1 MGSNIFTIA
10 LSPVLYL
17 VFSLFWGIF
26 ISFPFLILQGLFK
39 AARFFGFELL
49 NLIIFQVEPS
59 DYTFSFSK
67 LPIAFLAFL
76 IYGLLFTIIFI
87 IFSFIK
93 YQLAKRNKNSNMEH
107 LRFKNVLRAS
117 LSAFLWALLLP
128 FMIFIL
134 NLVSAIVFK
143 YFTNIL
149 QLQSGTKADV
159 ISQLYASLNSTKGI
173 PDDWVK
179 DSVEKGQF
187 APLGFDIFLAKSI
200 PSSLPV
206 ALIFIKNMVVA
217 WMCLII
223 LGAILVD
230 ILRNSLMQFTL
241 FLISP
246 LVAAKS
252 IDDNGKSLMNWKNA
266 FIQSAISIF
275 LSLLSLNFFIIFILV
290 LDPIKTKLS
299 YLQIIGDLVIYIGAA
314 YATKS
319 INKLIGDILDIQ
331 VSNFGFKKA
340 AQFIRGGVKL
350 GTATAAA
357 GAAVASGG
365 ATLGATLAK
374 GGFANTVGGLLG
386 KATNLSKVANNKG
399 IAKSMGMSKD
409 FIKSTLA
416 SVGKNKPLEQ
426 KKILDSYKTFATDKS
441 GILNKNAL
449 KDLDSLKSFKL
460 SQIEKEK
467 EILKRNAEA
476 YKVYTNSNADSYL
489 EQKRARLRNIK
500 QEQEHKLA
508 IAKYQRELE
517 ELNNPNNETNTDKEQ
532 NTNESEK

>member
-1 MGSNIFTIA
+1 MITNIFSLA

-39 AARFFGFELL
+39 AARFFGFEFI
-49 NLIIFQVEPS
+49 NYIIFKVEPG
-59 DYTFSFSK
+59 DYNFSFSN
-67 LPIAFLAFL
+67 LPVAFLAFL

-93 YQLAKRNKNSNMEH
+93 YQWAKRNKNNNMEH
-107 LRFKNVLRAS
+107 LKFKNVLKAS
-117 LSAFLWALLLP
+117 LSAFLWSLLLP

-134 NLVSAIVFK
+134 NIVSAIIFK
-143 YFTNIL
+143 YFAQIL
-149 QLQSGTKADV
+149 ELQTGAKGDV
-159 ISQLYASLNSTKGI
+159 IGQLYAALNDGQEWALESIK
-173 PDDWVK
+173 K
-179 DSVEKGQF
+179 NQF

-200 PSSLPV
+200 PSSWPLG
-206 ALIFIKNMVVA
+206 LIFIKNMIVA
-217 WMCLII
+217 WMCLIM

-230 ILRNSLMQFTL
+230 IIRNSLMQFAL

-266 FIQSAISIF
+266 FVQSGVSIF
-275 LSLLSLNFFIIFILV
+275 MSLLSLNFFSIFIFALI
-290 LDPIKTKLS
+290 PIKNKLS
-299 YLQIIGDLVIYIGAA
+299 LFQITIIADLIIYIGAA

-386 KATNLSKVANNKG
+386 KATNLAKVSGNKS
-399 IAKSMGMSKD
+399 IAKSIGMSKG
-409 FIKSTLA
+409 FIKSTFA

-426 KKILDSYKTFATDKS
+426 KKILDSYKTLATDKT
-441 GILNKNAL
+441 GNLNKNAL
-449 KDLDSLKSFKL
+449 KDLDSLKKFKF
-460 SQIEKEK
+460 SQLEKEK
-467 EILKRNAEA
+467 QLLQQNANA

-489 EQKRARLRNIK
+489 EQKRAQLRNIK

-508 IAKYQRELE
+508 IAKYQKELD
-517 ELNNPNNETNTDKEQ
+517 ELNKSDDENDVEKEQ

>member
-17 VFSLFWGIF
+17 VYSLFWGIF

-39 AARFFGFELL
+39 AARFFGFEFI
-49 NLIIFQVEPS
+49 NYIIFKVEPG
-59 DYTFSFSK
+59 DYNFSFSN
-67 LPIAFLAFL
+67 LPVAFLAFL

-93 YQLAKRNKNSNMEH
+93 YQLAKRKQNSNMEH
-107 LRFKNVLRAS
+107 LKFKNVLRAS
-117 LSAFLWALLLP
+117 LSAFLWTLLLP

-159 ISQLYASLNSTKGI
+159 ISQLYAALNNNE
-173 PDDWVK
+173 DWVK
-179 DSVEKGQF
+179 YSVEQGQF
-187 APLGFDIFLAKSI
+187 APLEFKQFFAKSI

-206 ALIFIKNMVVA
+206 GLIFIKNMVVA
-217 WMCLII
+217 WMCLIM

-230 ILRNSLMQFTL
+230 VIRNSLMQFTL

-252 IDDNGKSLMNWKNA
+252 VDDNGKSLMNWKNA

-275 LSLLSLNFFIIFILV
+275 MSLLSLNFFIIFILV
-290 LDPIKTKLS
+290 LDPIKSKLS
-299 YLQIIGDLVIYIGAA
+299 YLKIIGDLVIYIGAA

-319 INKLIGDILDIQ
+319 INKLIGDVLDIK

-340 AQFIRGGVKL
+340 TQFIRGGVKL
-350 GTATAAA
+350 GAATAAA

-365 ATLGATLAK
+365 ATLGATLVK
-374 GGFANTVGGLLG
+374 GGFANTVGGFLG
-386 KATNLSKVANNKG
+386 KATNLSKVANNKS
-399 IAKSMGMSKD
+399 IAKDMGMSKD
-409 FIKSTLA
+409 FIKSTFA

-441 GILNKNAL
+441 GNLNKNAL
-449 KDLDSLKSFKL
+449 KDLDSLKQFKL
-460 SQIEKEK
+460 SQLVKEK
-467 EILKRNAEA
+467 EILKRNADA

-489 EQKRARLRNIK
+489 ERKRAELNNIK
-500 QEQEHKLA
+500 QEQEHKLV
-508 IAKYQRELE
+508 IAKYEKELK
-517 ELNNPNNETNTDKEQ
+517 ELNQDELDENNENSNIEKGEQ
-532 NTNESEK
+532 

>member
-1 MGSNIFTIA
+1 MGTHLFTIV

-17 VFSLFWGIF
+17 VFSFFWGIF

-39 AARFFGFELL
+39 AASFFGFEAL
-49 NLIIFQVEPS
+49 NYLIFKIEPGE
-59 DYTFSFSK
+59 YTFKFSN

-76 IYGLLFTIIFI
+76 IYGLIFTIIFI

-93 YQLAKRNKNSNMEH
+93 YQLAKRKQNSNMEH
-107 LRFKNVLRAS
+107 LKFKNVLKSS
-117 LSAFLWALLLP
+117 LSAFLWSLLLP
-128 FMIFIL
+128 FMIFVL
-134 NLVSAIVFK
+134 NLVSSIVFK

-159 ISQLYASLNSTKGI
+159 ISQLYAALNNNA
-173 PDDWVK
+173 DWVK
-179 DSVEKGQF
+179 DSVKNGQF
-187 APLGFDIFLAKSI
+187 APLAFDEFFKNSI
-200 PSSLPV
+200 LSSLPV

-217 WMCLII
+217 WMCLIM

-230 ILRNSLMQFTL
+230 VIRNSLMQFTL

-252 IDDNGKSLMNWKNA
+252 VDDNGKSLMNWKNA

-275 LSLLSLNFFIIFILV
+275 MSLLSLNFFIIFILV
-290 LDPIKTKLS
+290 LDPIKSKLS
-299 YLQIIGDLVIYIGAA
+299 YLKIIGDLVIYIGAA

-319 INKLIGDILDIQ
+319 INKLIGDVLDIK

-340 AQFIRGGVKL
+340 TQFIRGGVKL
-350 GTATAAA
+350 GAATAAA

-386 KATNLSKVANNKG
+386 KATNLSKVANNKS
-399 IAKSMGMSKD
+399 IAKGMGMSKD
-409 FIKSTLA
+409 FIKSTFA

-441 GILNKNAL
+441 GALNKNAL

-467 EILKRNAEA
+467 EILKRNADA

-489 EQKRARLRNIK
+489 EQKRAELKNIK

-508 IAKYQRELE
+508 IAKYEKELK
-517 ELNNPNNETNTDKEQ
+517 ELNQDESDENNENSNIEKGEQ
-532 NTNESEK
+532 

>member
-1 MGSNIFTIA
+1 MLTDVFTAA

-39 AARFFGFELL
+39 AASFFGFEAL
-49 NLIIFQVEPS
+49 NYLIFKIEPGE
-59 DYTFSFSK
+59 YTFRFSN

-76 IYGLLFTIIFI
+76 IYGLIFTIIFI

-93 YQLAKRNKNSNMEH
+93 YQLAKRKQNGNMEH
-107 LRFKNVLRAS
+107 LKFKNVLKAS
-117 LSAFLWALLLP
+117 LSAFLWSLLLP

-159 ISQLYASLNSTKGI
+159 ISQLYAALNNNE
-173 PDDWVK
+173 DWVK
-179 DSVEKGQF
+179 YSVEQGQF
-187 APLGFDIFLAKSI
+187 APLEFKQFFAKSI

-206 ALIFIKNMVVA
+206 GLIFIKNMVVA
-217 WMCLII
+217 WMCLIM

-230 ILRNSLMQFTL
+230 VIRNSLMQFTL

-252 IDDNGKSLMNWKNA
+252 VDDNGKSLMNWKNA

-275 LSLLSLNFFIIFILV
+275 MSLLSLNFFIIFILV
-290 LDPIKTKLS
+290 LDPIKSKLS
-299 YLQIIGDLVIYIGAA
+299 HLKIIGDLVIYIGAA

-319 INKLIGDILDIQ
+319 INKLIGDVLDIK

-340 AQFIRGGVKL
+340 TQFIRGGVKL
-350 GTATAAA
+350 GAATVAA

-399 IAKSMGMSKD
+399 IAKGMGMSKD
-409 FIKSTLA
+409 FIKSTFA

-489 EQKRARLRNIK
+489 EQKRAELKNIK

-508 IAKYQRELE
+508 IAKYEKELK
-517 ELNNPNNETNTDKEQ
+517 ELNQDELDENNKNSNIEKGEQ
-532 NTNESEK
+532 

>member
-1 MGSNIFTIA
+1 MLTDVFTAA

-39 AARFFGFELL
+39 AASFFGFEAL
-49 NLIIFQVEPS
+49 NYLIFKIEPGE
-59 DYTFSFSK
+59 YTFRFSN

-76 IYGLLFTIIFI
+76 IYGLIFTIIFI

-93 YQLAKRNKNSNMEH
+93 YQLAKRKQNGNMEH
-107 LRFKNVLRAS
+107 LKFKNVLKAS
-117 LSAFLWALLLP
+117 LSAFLWSLLLP

-159 ISQLYASLNSTKGI
+159 ISQLYAALNNNE
-173 PDDWVK
+173 DWVK
-179 DSVEKGQF
+179 YSVEQGQF
-187 APLGFDIFLAKSI
+187 APLEFKQFFAKSI

-206 ALIFIKNMVVA
+206 GLIFIKNMVVA
-217 WMCLII
+217 WMCLIM

-230 ILRNSLMQFTL
+230 VIRNSLMQFTL

-252 IDDNGKSLMNWKNA
+252 VDDNGKSLMNWKNA

-275 LSLLSLNFFIIFILV
+275 MSLLSLNFFIIFILV
-290 LDPIKTKLS
+290 LDPIKSKLS
-299 YLQIIGDLVIYIGAA
+299 YLKIIGDLVIYIGAA

-319 INKLIGDILDIQ
+319 INKLIGDVLDIQ

-350 GTATAAA
+350 GAATAAA

-386 KATNLSKVANNKG
+386 KATNLAKVGNNKS

-409 FIKSTLA
+409 FIKSTFA

-441 GILNKNAL
+441 GVLNKNAL
-449 KDLDSLKSFKL
+449 KDLDSLKSFKV
-460 SQIEKEK
+460 SQLEKEK
-467 EILKRNAEA
+467 EILKRNAEV

-489 EQKRARLRNIK
+489 ERKRAELNNIK

-508 IAKYQRELE
+508 IAKYEKELK
-517 ELNNPNNETNTDKEQ
+517 ELNQDEVAENNQNSNIEKGEQ
-532 NTNESEK
+532 

>member
-1 MGSNIFTIA
+1 MLTDVFTAA

-39 AARFFGFELL
+39 AASFFGFEAL
-49 NLIIFQVEPS
+49 NYLIFKIEPGE
-59 DYTFSFSK
+59 YTFRFSN

-76 IYGLLFTIIFI
+76 IYGLIFTIIFI

-93 YQLAKRNKNSNMEH
+93 YQLAKRKQNGNMEH
-107 LRFKNVLRAS
+107 LKFKNVLKAS
-117 LSAFLWALLLP
+117 LSAFLWSLLLP

-159 ISQLYASLNSTKGI
+159 ISQLYAALNNNE
-173 PDDWVK
+173 DWVK
-179 DSVEKGQF
+179 YSVEQGQF
-187 APLGFDIFLAKSI
+187 APLEFKQFFAKSI

-206 ALIFIKNMVVA
+206 GLIFIKNMVVA
-217 WMCLII
+217 WMCLIM

-230 ILRNSLMQFTL
+230 VIRNSLMQFTL

-252 IDDNGKSLMNWKNA
+252 VDDNGKSLMNWKNA

-275 LSLLSLNFFIIFILV
+275 MSLLSLNFFIIFILV
-290 LDPIKTKLS
+290 LDPIKSKLS
-299 YLQIIGDLVIYIGAA
+299 YLKIIGDLVIYIGAA

-319 INKLIGDILDIQ
+319 INKLIGDVLDIK

-340 AQFIRGGVKL
+340 TQFIRGGVKL
-350 GTATAAA
+350 GAATAAA

-399 IAKSMGMSKD
+399 IAKGMGMSKD
-409 FIKSTLA
+409 FIKSTFA

-441 GILNKNAL
+441 GVLNKNAL

-489 EQKRARLRNIK
+489 ERKRAELNNIK

-508 IAKYQRELE
+508 IAKYEKELK
-517 ELNNPNNETNTDKEQ
+517 ELKQDELDENNENSNIEKGEQ
-532 NTNESEK
+532 

>member
-1 MGSNIFTIA
+1 MLTDVFTAA

-39 AARFFGFELL
+39 AASFFGFEAL
-49 NLIIFQVEPS
+49 NYLIFKIEPGE
-59 DYTFSFSK
+59 YTFRFSN

-76 IYGLLFTIIFI
+76 IYGLIFTIIFI

-93 YQLAKRNKNSNMEH
+93 YQLAERKQNGNMEH
-107 LRFKNVLRAS
+107 LKFKNVLKAS
-117 LSAFLWALLLP
+117 LSAFLWSLLLP

-159 ISQLYASLNSTKGI
+159 ISQLYAALNNNE
-173 PDDWVK
+173 DWVK
-179 DSVEKGQF
+179 YSVEQGQF
-187 APLGFDIFLAKSI
+187 APLEFKQFFAKSI

-206 ALIFIKNMVVA
+206 GLIFIKNMVVA
-217 WMCLII
+217 WMCLIM

-230 ILRNSLMQFTL
+230 VIRNSLMQFTL

-252 IDDNGKSLMNWKNA
+252 VDDNGKSLMNWKNA

-275 LSLLSLNFFIIFILV
+275 MSLLSLNFFIIFILV
-290 LDPIKTKLS
+290 LDPIKSKLS
-299 YLQIIGDLVIYIGAA
+299 YLKIIGDLVIYIGAA

-319 INKLIGDILDIQ
+319 INKLIGDVLDIK

-340 AQFIRGGVKL
+340 TQFIRGGVKL
-350 GTATAAA
+350 GAATAAA
-357 GAAVASGG
+357 GATVASGG

-399 IAKSMGMSKD
+399 IAKGMGMSKD
-409 FIKSTLA
+409 FIKSTFA

-441 GILNKNAL
+441 GALNKNAL

-489 EQKRARLRNIK
+489 EQKRAELKNIK

-508 IAKYQRELE
+508 IAKYEKELK
-517 ELNNPNNETNTDKEQ
+517 ELNQDESDENNQNSNIEKGEQ
-532 NTNESEK
+532 

>member
-17 VFSLFWGIF
+17 VYSLFWGIF

-39 AARFFGFELL
+39 AASFFGFEAL
-49 NLIIFQVEPS
+49 NYLIFKIEPGE
-59 DYTFSFSK
+59 YTFRFSN

-76 IYGLLFTIIFI
+76 IYGLIFTIIFI

-93 YQLAKRNKNSNMEH
+93 YQLATRKQNGNMEH
-107 LRFKNVLRAS
+107 LKFKNVLKAS
-117 LSAFLWALLLP
+117 LSAFLWSLLLP

-159 ISQLYASLNSTKGI
+159 ISQLYAALNNNE
-173 PDDWVK
+173 DWVK
-179 DSVEKGQF
+179 YSVEQGEF
-187 APLGFDIFLAKSI
+187 APLEFKQFFAKSI

-206 ALIFIKNMVVA
+206 GLIFIKNMVVA
-217 WMCLII
+217 WMCLIM

-230 ILRNSLMQFTL
+230 VIRNSLMQFTL

-252 IDDNGKSLMNWKNA
+252 VDDNGKSLMNWKNA

-275 LSLLSLNFFIIFILV
+275 MSLLSLNFFIIFILV
-290 LDPIKTKLS
+290 LDPIKSKLS
-299 YLQIIGDLVIYIGAA
+299 YLKIIGDLVIYIGAA

-319 INKLIGDILDIQ
+319 INKLIGDVLDIK

-340 AQFIRGGVKL
+340 TQFIRGGVKL
-350 GTATAAA
+350 GAATAAA

-399 IAKSMGMSKD
+399 IAKGMGMSKD
-409 FIKSTLA
+409 FIKSTFA
-416 SVGKNKPLEQ
+416 FVGKNKPLEQ

-489 EQKRARLRNIK
+489 EQKRAELKNIK

-508 IAKYQRELE
+508 IAKYEKELK
-517 ELNNPNNETNTDKEQ
+517 ELNQDELDENNENSNIEKGEQ
-532 NTNESEK
+532 

>member
-49 NLIIFQVEPS
+49 NLIIFQVEPGE
-59 DYTFSFSK
+59 YTFRFSN

-76 IYGLLFTIIFI
+76 IYGLIFTIIFI

-93 YQLAKRNKNSNMEH
+93 YQLAKRKQNGNMEH
-107 LRFKNVLRAS
+107 LKFKNVLKAS
-117 LSAFLWALLLP
+117 LSAFLWSLLLP

-149 QLQSGTKADV
+149 QLQSGTKSDV
-159 ISQLYASLNSTKGI
+159 ISQLYAALNNNE
-173 PDDWVK
+173 DWVK
-179 DSVEKGQF
+179 YSIEQGQF
-187 APLGFDIFLAKSI
+187 APLEFKQFFAKSI

-206 ALIFIKNMVVA
+206 GLIFIKNMVVA
-217 WMCLII
+217 WMCLIM

-230 ILRNSLMQFTL
+230 VIRNSLMQFTL

-252 IDDNGKSLMNWKNA
+252 VDDNGKSLMNWKNA

-275 LSLLSLNFFIIFILV
+275 MSLLSLNFFIIFILV
-290 LDPIKTKLS
+290 LDPIKSKLS
-299 YLQIIGDLVIYIGAA
+299 YLKIIGDLVIYIGAA

-319 INKLIGDILDIQ
+319 INKLIGDVLDIQ

-340 AQFIRGGVKL
+340 TQFIRGGVKL

-357 GAAVASGG
+357 GATVASGG

-386 KATNLSKVANNKG
+386 KATNLSKVANNKS
-399 IAKSMGMSKD
+399 IAKGMGMSKD
-409 FIKSTLA
+409 FIKSTFA

-441 GILNKNAL
+441 GNLNKNAL

-460 SQIEKEK
+460 SQLEKEK
-467 EILKRNAEA
+467 EILKRNTEA

-489 EQKRARLRNIK
+489 ERKRAELNNIK

-508 IAKYQRELE
+508 IAKYEKELK
-517 ELNNPNNETNTDKEQ
+517 ELNQD
-532 NTNESEK
+532 

>member
-1 MGSNIFTIA
+1 MLTNVFTAA

-39 AARFFGFELL
+39 AASFFGFEAL
-49 NLIIFQVEPS
+49 NYLIFKIEPGE
-59 DYTFSFSK
+59 YTFRFSN

-76 IYGLLFTIIFI
+76 IYGLIFTIIFI

-93 YQLAKRNKNSNMEH
+93 YQLAKRKQNGNMEH
-107 LRFKNVLRAS
+107 LKFKNVLKAS
-117 LSAFLWALLLP
+117 LSAFLWSLLLP

-149 QLQSGTKADV
+149 QLQSSTKADV
-159 ISQLYASLNSTKGI
+159 ISQLYAALNNNE
-173 PDDWVK
+173 DWVK
-179 DSVEKGQF
+179 YSIEQGQF
-187 APLGFDIFLAKSI
+187 APLEFKQFFAKSI

-206 ALIFIKNMVVA
+206 GLIFIKNMVVA
-217 WMCLII
+217 WMCLIM

-230 ILRNSLMQFTL
+230 VIRNSLMQFTL

-252 IDDNGKSLMNWKNA
+252 VDDNGKSLMNWKNA

-275 LSLLSLNFFIIFILV
+275 MSLLSLNFFIIFILV
-290 LDPIKTKLS
+290 LDPIKSKLS
-299 YLQIIGDLVIYIGAA
+299 YLKIIGDLVIYIGAA

-319 INKLIGDILDIQ
+319 INKLIGDVLDIK

-340 AQFIRGGVKL
+340 TQFIRGGVKL
-350 GTATAAA
+350 GAATSAA

-399 IAKSMGMSKD
+399 IAKGMGMSKD
-409 FIKSTLA
+409 FIKSTFA

-489 EQKRARLRNIK
+489 EQKRAELKNIK

-508 IAKYQRELE
+508 IAKYKKELK
-517 ELNNPNNETNTDKEQ
+517 ELNQDELDENNENSNIEKGEQ
-532 NTNESEK
+532 

>member
-1 MGSNIFTIA
+1 MGTHLFTIV

-17 VFSLFWGIF
+17 VFSFFWGIF

-39 AARFFGFELL
+39 AASFFGFEAL
-49 NLIIFQVEPS
+49 NYLIFQIQPGE
-59 DYTFSFSK
+59 YTFRFSN
-67 LPIAFLAFL
+67 LPISFLAFL
-76 IYGLLFTIIFI
+76 IYGLIFTIIFI

-93 YQLAKRNKNSNMEH
+93 YQLAKRKQNSNMEH
-107 LRFKNVLRAS
+107 LKFKNVLKSS
-117 LSAFLWALLLP
+117 LSAFLWSLLLP

-149 QLQSGTKADV
+149 QLESGTKADV
-159 ISQLYASLNSTKGI
+159 ISQLYAALNSIDGN

-179 DSVEKGQF
+179 DSVKNGQF
-187 APLGFDIFLAKSI
+187 APLSFDQFFANSI
-200 PSSLPV
+200 LSSLPV

-217 WMCLII
+217 WMCLIM

-230 ILRNSLMQFTL
+230 VIRNSLMQFTL

-252 IDDNGKSLMNWKNA
+252 VDDNGKSLMNWKNA

-275 LSLLSLNFFIIFILV
+275 MSLLSLNFFIIFILV
-290 LDPIKTKLS
+290 LNRIKPKFSHLK
-299 YLQIIGDLVIYIGAA
+299 IIVDLVIYIGAA

-319 INKLIGDILDIQ
+319 LNKLIGDVLDIK

-340 AQFIRGGVKL
+340 TQFIHGGVKL
-350 GTATAAA
+350 GAATAAA

-386 KATNLSKVANNKG
+386 KATNLSKVANNKN
-399 IAKSMGMSKD
+399 IAKGMGMSKD
-409 FIKSTLA
+409 FIKSTFA

-441 GILNKNAL
+441 GALNKNAL

-489 EQKRARLRNIK
+489 EQKRAELKNIK

-508 IAKYQRELE
+508 IAKYEKELK
-517 ELNNPNNETNTDKEQ
+517 ELNQDELDENNENS
-532 NTNESEK
+532 NIEKGEK

>member
-17 VFSLFWGIF
+17 VYSLFWGIF

-39 AARFFGFELL
+39 AARFFGFEFI
-49 NLIIFQVEPS
+49 NYIIFKVEPG
-59 DYTFSFSK
+59 DYNFSFSN
-67 LPIAFLAFL
+67 LPVAFLAFL
-76 IYGLLFTIIFI
+76 LYGLLFTVIFI

-93 YQLAKRNKNSNMEH
+93 YQLAKRNKNNNMEH
-107 LRFKNVLRAS
+107 LKFKNVLRAS

-134 NLVSAIVFK
+134 NLVSAIIFK
-143 YFTNIL
+143 YFAQIL
-149 QLQSGTKADV
+149 ELQTRVKGDV
-159 ISQLYASLNSTKGI
+159 IGQLYAALNDGEK
-173 PDDWVK
+173 WVLESIK
-179 DSVEKGQF
+179 QNQF
-187 APLGFDIFLAKSI
+187 ASLGFDIFLAKSI
-200 PSSLPV
+200 LSSWPV
-206 ALIFIKNMVVA
+206 GLIFIKNMIVA
-217 WMCLII
+217 WMCLIM

-230 ILRNSLMQFTL
+230 IIRNSLIQFTL

-252 IDDNGKSLMNWKNA
+252 IDDNGKSMMNWKNL
-266 FIQSAISIF
+266 FIQSGVSIF
-275 LSLLSLNFFIIFILV
+275 ISLLSLNFFSIFIFTLI
-290 LDPIKTKLS
+290 PIKEKLS
-299 YLQIIGDLVIYIGAA
+299 LFKITIIADLIIYIGAA

-386 KATNLSKVANNKG
+386 KATNLAKVGNNKS
-399 IAKSMGMSKD
+399 IAKGMGMSKD
-409 FIKSTLA
+409 FIKSTFA

-426 KKILDSYKTFATDKS
+426 KKALETYKTLATDKS
-441 GILNKNAL
+441 GNLNKNAL
-449 KDLDSLKSFKL
+449 KDLDSLKEFKL
-460 SQIEKEK
+460 SQLEKEK
-467 EILKRNAEA
+467 QLLQQNANA

-489 EQKRARLRNIK
+489 EQKRAQLRNIK

>member
-1 MGSNIFTIA
+1 MLTDVFTAA

-39 AARFFGFELL
+39 AASFFGFEAL
-49 NLIIFQVEPS
+49 NYLIFKIEPGE
-59 DYTFSFSK
+59 YTFRFSN

-76 IYGLLFTIIFI
+76 IYGLIFTIIFI

-93 YQLAKRNKNSNMEH
+93 YQLAKRKQNSNMEH
-107 LRFKNVLRAS
+107 LKFKNVLKAS
-117 LSAFLWALLLP
+117 LSAFLWSLLLP

-159 ISQLYASLNSTKGI
+159 ISQLYAALNNNE
-173 PDDWVK
+173 DWVK
-179 DSVEKGQF
+179 YSIEQGQF
-187 APLGFDIFLAKSI
+187 APLEFKQFFAKSI

-206 ALIFIKNMVVA
+206 GLIFIKNMVVA
-217 WMCLII
+217 WMCLIM

-230 ILRNSLMQFTL
+230 VIRNSLMQFSL

-252 IDDNGKSLMNWKNA
+252 VDDNGKSLMNWKNA

-275 LSLLSLNFFIIFILV
+275 MSLLSLNFFIIFILV
-290 LDPIKTKLS
+290 LDPIKSKLS
-299 YLQIIGDLVIYIGAA
+299 YLAIIGDLVIYIGAA

-319 INKLIGDILDIQ
+319 LNKLIGDVLDIK

-340 AQFIRGGVKL
+340 TQFIRGGVKL

-386 KATNLSKVANNKG
+386 KATNLSKVDNNKS
-399 IAKSMGMSKD
+399 IAKGMGMSKD
-409 FIKSTLA
+409 FIKSTFA

-441 GILNKNAL
+441 GALNKNAL
-449 KDLDSLKSFKL
+449 KDLDSLKSFKV
-460 SQIEKEK
+460 SQLEKEK
-467 EILKRNAEA
+467 ELLKRNSDA

-489 EQKRARLRNIK
+489 EQKRAELRNIK

-508 IAKYQRELE
+508 IAKYEKELK
-517 ELNNPNNETNTDKEQ
+517 ELNQDESDENNQNSNIEKGEQ
-532 NTNESEK
+532 

>member
-1 MGSNIFTIA
+1 MLTDVFTAA

-39 AARFFGFELL
+39 AASFFGFEAL
-49 NLIIFQVEPS
+49 NYLIFKIEPGE
-59 DYTFSFSK
+59 YTFRFSN

-76 IYGLLFTIIFI
+76 IYGLIFTIIFI

-93 YQLAKRNKNSNMEH
+93 YQLAKRKQNSNMEH
-107 LRFKNVLRAS
+107 LKFKNVLKAS
-117 LSAFLWALLLP
+117 LSAFLWSLLLP

-149 QLQSGTKADV
+149 QLQSNTKADV
-159 ISQLYASLNSTKGI
+159 ISQLYAALNNNE
-173 PDDWVK
+173 DWVK
-179 DSVEKGQF
+179 YSVEQGQF
-187 APLGFDIFLAKSI
+187 APLEFKQFFAKSI

-217 WMCLII
+217 WMCLIM

-230 ILRNSLMQFTL
+230 VIRNSLMQFTL

-252 IDDNGKSLMNWKNA
+252 VDDNGKSLMNWKNA

-275 LSLLSLNFFIIFILV
+275 MSLLSLNFFIIFILV
-290 LDPIKTKLS
+290 LDPIKSKLS
-299 YLQIIGDLVIYIGAA
+299 YLKIIGDLVIYIGAA

-319 INKLIGDILDIQ
+319 INKLIGDVLDIK

-340 AQFIRGGVKL
+340 TQFIRGGVKL
-350 GTATAAA
+350 GAATAAA
-357 GAAVASGG
+357 GATVASGG

-386 KATNLSKVANNKG
+386 KATNLSKVANNKN
-399 IAKSMGMSKD
+399 IAKGMGMSKD
-409 FIKSTLA
+409 FIKSTFA

-441 GILNKNAL
+441 GALNKNAL

-460 SQIEKEK
+460 SQLEKEK

-489 EQKRARLRNIK
+489 EQKRAELKNIK

-508 IAKYQRELE
+508 IAKYEKELK
-517 ELNNPNNETNTDKEQ
+517 ELNQDELDENNENSNIEKGEQ
-532 NTNESEK
+532 

>member
-1 MGSNIFTIA
+1 MITNVFTVA

-39 AARFFGFELL
+39 AASFFGFEAL
-49 NLIIFQVEPS
+49 NYLIFKIEPGK
-59 DYTFSFSK
+59 YTFRFSN

-76 IYGLLFTIIFI
+76 IYGLIFTIIFI

-93 YQLAKRNKNSNMEH
+93 YQLAKRKQNSNMEH
-107 LRFKNVLRAS
+107 LKFKNVLKAS
-117 LSAFLWALLLP
+117 LSAFLWSLLLP

-159 ISQLYASLNSTKGI
+159 ISQLYAALNNNE
-173 PDDWVK
+173 DWVK
-179 DSVEKGQF
+179 YSVEQGQF
-187 APLGFDIFLAKSI
+187 APLEFKQFFAKSI

-206 ALIFIKNMVVA
+206 GLIFIKNMVVA
-217 WMCLII
+217 WMCLIM

-230 ILRNSLMQFTL
+230 VIRNSLMQFTL

-252 IDDNGKSLMNWKNA
+252 VDDNGKSLMNWKNA

-275 LSLLSLNFFIIFILV
+275 MSLLSLNFFIIFILV
-290 LDPIKTKLS
+290 LDPIKSKLS
-299 YLQIIGDLVIYIGAA
+299 YLKTIGDLVIYIGAA

-319 INKLIGDILDIQ
+319 INKLIGDVLDIK

-340 AQFIRGGVKL
+340 TQFIRGGVKL

-399 IAKSMGMSKD
+399 IAKGMGMSKD
-409 FIKSTLA
+409 FIKSTFA

-441 GILNKNAL
+441 GALNKNAL

-489 EQKRARLRNIK
+489 EQKRAELKNIK
-500 QEQEHKLA
+500 QKQEHKLA
-508 IAKYQRELE
+508 IAKYEKELK
-517 ELNNPNNETNTDKEQ
+517 ELNQDELDENNENSNIEKGEQ
-532 NTNESEK
+532 

>member
-17 VFSLFWGIF
+17 VYSLLWGIF

-49 NLIIFQVEPS
+49 NLIIFKVEPG
-59 DYTFSFSK
+59 DYIFSFSN
-67 LPIAFLAFL
+67 LPVAFLAFL

-107 LRFKNVLRAS
+107 LKFKNVLRAS

-128 FMIFIL
+128 FVIFIL

-149 QLQSGTKADV
+149 QLQSGTKGDV
-159 ISQLYASLNSTKGI
+159 IEQLYATLNNNE
-173 PDDWVK
+173 DWVK
-179 DSVEKGQF
+179 DSVANKQF
-187 APLGFDIFLAKSI
+187 APLEFTKFLAKSI
-200 PSSLPV
+200 PSSFPLG
-206 ALIFIKNMVVA
+206 LIFIKNMVVA
-217 WMCLII
+217 WMCLIM

-290 LDPIKTKLS
+290 LDPIKAKLS

-350 GTATAAA
+350 GASTAAV
-357 GAAVASGG
+357 GASVASGG

-386 KATNLSKVANNKG
+386 KATNLAKVGNNKN
-399 IAKSMGMSKD
+399 IAKGMGMSKD
-409 FIKSTLA
+409 FIKSTFA

-426 KKILDSYKTFATDKS
+426 KKALETYKTLATDKS
-441 GILNKNAL
+441 GNLNKNAL
-449 KDLDSLKSFKL
+449 KDLDSLKQFKL
-460 SQIEKEK
+460 SQLEMEKQL
-467 EILKRNAEA
+467 LKQNANA
-476 YKVYTNSNADSYL
+476 YKVYTNSNVDSYL
-489 EQKRARLRNIK
+489 EQKRAQLRNIK

>member
-1 MGSNIFTIA
+1 MLTDVFTAA

-39 AARFFGFELL
+39 AASFFGFEAL
-49 NLIIFQVEPS
+49 NYLIFKIEPGE
-59 DYTFSFSK
+59 YTFRFSN

-76 IYGLLFTIIFI
+76 IYGLIFTIIFI

-93 YQLAKRNKNSNMEH
+93 YQLAKRKQNGNMEH
-107 LRFKNVLRAS
+107 LKFKNVLKAS
-117 LSAFLWALLLP
+117 LSAFLWSLLLP

-159 ISQLYASLNSTKGI
+159 ISQLYAALNNNE
-173 PDDWVK
+173 DWVK
-179 DSVEKGQF
+179 YSVEQGQF
-187 APLGFDIFLAKSI
+187 APLEFKQFFAKSI
-200 PSSLPV
+200 PSFLPV
-206 ALIFIKNMVVA
+206 GLIFIKNMVVA
-217 WMCLII
+217 WMCLIM

-230 ILRNSLMQFTL
+230 VIRNSLMQFTL

-252 IDDNGKSLMNWKNA
+252 VDDNGKSLMNWKNA

-275 LSLLSLNFFIIFILV
+275 MSLLSLNFFIIFILV
-290 LDPIKTKLS
+290 LDPIKSKLS
-299 YLQIIGDLVIYIGAA
+299 YLKIIGDLVIYIGAA

-319 INKLIGDILDIQ
+319 INKLIGDVLDIK

-340 AQFIRGGVKL
+340 TQFIRGGVKL

-386 KATNLSKVANNKG
+386 KATNLSKVANNKN
-399 IAKSMGMSKD
+399 IAKGMGMSKD
-409 FIKSTLA
+409 FIKSTFA

-441 GILNKNAL
+441 GNLNKNAL

-489 EQKRARLRNIK
+489 EQKRAELKNIK

-508 IAKYQRELE
+508 IAKYEKELK
-517 ELNNPNNETNTDKEQ
+517 ELNQDELDENNENSNIEKGEQ
-532 NTNESEK
+532 

>member
-1 MGSNIFTIA
+1 MGTNLFTIV

-39 AARFFGFELL
+39 AASFFGFEAL
-49 NLIIFQVEPS
+49 NYLIFKIEPGE
-59 DYTFSFSK
+59 YTFRFSN

-76 IYGLLFTIIFI
+76 IYGLIFTIIFI

-93 YQLAKRNKNSNMEH
+93 YQLAKRKQNSNMEH
-107 LRFKNVLRAS
+107 LKFKNVLKAS
-117 LSAFLWALLLP
+117 LSAFLWSLLLP

-149 QLQSGTKADV
+149 QLQSGTNADV
-159 ISQLYASLNSTKGI
+159 ISQLYAALNNNA
-173 PDDWVK
+173 DWVK
-179 DSVEKGQF
+179 ASVKDGQF
-187 APLGFDIFLAKSI
+187 APLAFDEFFKNSI

-206 ALIFIKNMVVA
+206 GLIFIKNMVVA
-217 WMCLII
+217 WMCLIM

-230 ILRNSLMQFTL
+230 VIRNSLMQFTL

-252 IDDNGKSLMNWKNA
+252 VDDNGKSLMNWKNA

-275 LSLLSLNFFIIFILV
+275 MSLLSLNFFIIFILV
-290 LDPIKTKLS
+290 LDPIKSKLS
-299 YLQIIGDLVIYIGAA
+299 YLKIIGDLVIYIGAA

-319 INKLIGDILDIQ
+319 INKLIGDVLDIK

-340 AQFIRGGVKL
+340 TQFIRGGVKL
-350 GTATAAA
+350 GAATAAA
-357 GAAVASGG
+357 GATVASGG

-386 KATNLSKVANNKG
+386 KATNLSKVANNKS
-399 IAKSMGMSKD
+399 IAKGMGMSKD
-409 FIKSTLA
+409 FIKSTFA

-441 GILNKNAL
+441 GVLNKNAL
-449 KDLDSLKSFKL
+449 KDLDSLKSFKV
-460 SQIEKEK
+460 SQLEKEK
-467 EILKRNAEA
+467 EILKRNADA

-489 EQKRARLRNIK
+489 ERKRAELNNIK

-508 IAKYQRELE
+508 IAKYEKELK
-517 ELNNPNNETNTDKEQ
+517 ELNQDELDENNENSNIEKGEQ
-532 NTNESEK
+532 

>member
-1 MGSNIFTIA
+1 MLTDVFTAA

-39 AARFFGFELL
+39 AASFFGFEAL
-49 NLIIFQVEPS
+49 NYLIFKIEPGE
-59 DYTFSFSK
+59 YTFKFSN

-76 IYGLLFTIIFI
+76 IYGLIFTIIFI

-93 YQLAKRNKNSNMEH
+93 YQLAKRKQNSNMEH
-107 LRFKNVLRAS
+107 LKFKNVLKAS
-117 LSAFLWALLLP
+117 LSAFLWSLLLP

-134 NLVSAIVFK
+134 NLASAIVFK

-149 QLQSGTKADV
+149 QLQSGTKVDV
-159 ISQLYASLNSTKGI
+159 ISQLYAALNNNE
-173 PDDWVK
+173 DWVK
-179 DSVEKGQF
+179 YSVEQGQF
-187 APLGFDIFLAKSI
+187 APLEFKQFFAKSI

-206 ALIFIKNMVVA
+206 GLIFIKNMVVA
-217 WMCLII
+217 WMCLIM

-230 ILRNSLMQFTL
+230 VIRNSLMQFTL

-252 IDDNGKSLMNWKNA
+252 VDDNGKSLMNWKNA

-275 LSLLSLNFFIIFILV
+275 ISLLSLNFFIIFILV
-290 LDPIKTKLS
+290 LDPIKSKLS
-299 YLQIIGDLVIYIGAA
+299 YLKIIGDLVIYIGAA

-319 INKLIGDILDIQ
+319 INKLIGDVLDIQ

-350 GTATAAA
+350 GTTTAAA

-386 KATNLSKVANNKG
+386 KATNLAKVGNNKS

-409 FIKSTLA
+409 FIKSTFA

-426 KKILDSYKTFATDKS
+426 KKALETYKTLATDKA
-441 GILNKNAL
+441 GNLNKNAL
-449 KDLDSLKSFKL
+449 KDLNSLKQFKL
-460 SQIEKEK
+460 SQLEKEK
-467 EILKRNAEA
+467 QLLQQNANA

-489 EQKRARLRNIK
+489 EQKRAQLRNIK

-517 ELNNPNNETNTDKEQ
+517 ELNNPNDETNTGKEQ

>member
-1 MGSNIFTIA
+1 MVSNIFTIA

-39 AARFFGFELL
+39 AASFFGFESL
-49 NLIIFQVEPS
+49 NYLIFKIKPGE
-59 DYTFSFSK
+59 YTFRFSN

-76 IYGLLFTIIFI
+76 IYGLIFTIIFI

-93 YQLAKRNKNSNMEH
+93 YQLAKRKQNSNMEH
-107 LRFKNVLRAS
+107 LKFKNVLRAS
-117 LSAFLWALLLP
+117 LSAFLWTLLLP

-149 QLQSGTKADV
+149 QLQSNTKADV
-159 ISQLYASLNSTKGI
+159 ISQLYAALNNNE
-173 PDDWVK
+173 DWVK
-179 DSVEKGQF
+179 YSVEQGQF
-187 APLGFDIFLAKSI
+187 APLEFKQFFAKSI

-206 ALIFIKNMVVA
+206 GLIFIKNMVVA
-217 WMCLII
+217 WMCLIM

-230 ILRNSLMQFTL
+230 VIRNSLMQFTL

-252 IDDNGKSLMNWKNA
+252 VDDNGKSLMNWKNA

-275 LSLLSLNFFIIFILV
+275 ISLLSLNFFIIFILF
-290 LDPIKTKLS
+290 LDPIKSKLS
-299 YLQIIGDLVIYIGAA
+299 YLKIIGDLVIYIAAA

-319 INKLIGDILDIQ
+319 INKLIGDVLDIK

-340 AQFIRGGVKL
+340 TQFIRGGVKL
-350 GTATAAA
+350 GAATAAA

-374 GGFANTVGGLLG
+374 GGFANTVGGFLG
-386 KATNLSKVANNKG
+386 KATNLSKVANNKS
-399 IAKSMGMSKD
+399 IAKDMGMSKD
-409 FIKSTLA
+409 FIKSTFA

-441 GILNKNAL
+441 GVLNKNVL

-460 SQIEKEK
+460 SQLVKEK
-467 EILKRNAEA
+467 EILKRNADA

-489 EQKRARLRNIK
+489 ERKRAELNNIK

-508 IAKYQRELE
+508 IAKYEKELK
-517 ELNNPNNETNTDKEQ
+517 ELSKDELDENNENSNIEKGEQ
-532 NTNESEK
+532 

>member
-1 MGSNIFTIA
+1 MLTNVFTVA

-39 AARFFGFELL
+39 AASFFGFEAL
-49 NLIIFQVEPS
+49 NYLIFKIKPGE
-59 DYTFSFSK
+59 YTFRFSN

-76 IYGLLFTIIFI
+76 IYGLIFTIIFI

-93 YQLAKRNKNSNMEH
+93 YQLAKRKQNGNMEH
-107 LRFKNVLRAS
+107 LKFKNVLKAS
-117 LSAFLWALLLP
+117 LSAFLWSLLLP

-159 ISQLYASLNSTKGI
+159 ISQLYAALNNNE
-173 PDDWVK
+173 DWVK
-179 DSVEKGQF
+179 YSVEQGQF
-187 APLGFDIFLAKSI
+187 APLEFKQFFAKSI

-206 ALIFIKNMVVA
+206 GLIFIKNMVVA
-217 WMCLII
+217 WMCLIM

-230 ILRNSLMQFTL
+230 VIRNSLMQFTL

-252 IDDNGKSLMNWKNA
+252 VDDNGKSLMNWKNA

-275 LSLLSLNFFIIFILV
+275 MSLLSLNFFIIFILV
-290 LDPIKTKLS
+290 LDPIKSKLS
-299 YLQIIGDLVIYIGAA
+299 YLKIIGDLVIYIGAA

-319 INKLIGDILDIQ
+319 INKLIGDVLDIK

-340 AQFIRGGVKL
+340 TQFIRGGVKL
-350 GTATAAA
+350 GAATAAA

-386 KATNLSKVANNKG
+386 KATNLAKVGNNKS

-409 FIKSTLA
+409 FIKSTFA

-441 GILNKNAL
+441 GALNKNAL

-467 EILKRNAEA
+467 EILKRNADA

-489 EQKRARLRNIK
+489 EQKRAQLKNIK

-508 IAKYQRELE
+508 IAKYEKELK
-517 ELNNPNNETNTDKEQ
+517 ELNQDEIDETNQNSNVEKGEQ
-532 NTNESEK
+532 

>member
-1 MGSNIFTIA
+1 MLTNVFTAA

-39 AARFFGFELL
+39 AASFFGFEAL
-49 NLIIFQVEPS
+49 NYLIFKIEPGE
-59 DYTFSFSK
+59 YTFRFSN

-76 IYGLLFTIIFI
+76 IYGLIFTIIFI

-93 YQLAKRNKNSNMEH
+93 YQLAKRKQNSNMEH
-107 LRFKNVLRAS
+107 LKFKNVLKAS
-117 LSAFLWALLLP
+117 LSAFLWSLLLP

-159 ISQLYASLNSTKGI
+159 ISQLYAALNNNE
-173 PDDWVK
+173 DWVK
-179 DSVEKGQF
+179 YSVEQGQF
-187 APLGFDIFLAKSI
+187 APLEFKQFFAKSI

-206 ALIFIKNMVVA
+206 GLIFIKNMVVA
-217 WMCLII
+217 WMCLIM

-230 ILRNSLMQFTL
+230 VIRNSLMQFTL

-252 IDDNGKSLMNWKNA
+252 VDDNGKSLMNWKNA

-275 LSLLSLNFFIIFILV
+275 MSLLSLNFFIIFILV
-290 LDPIKTKLS
+290 LDPIKSKLS
-299 YLQIIGDLVIYIGAA
+299 YLKIIGDLVIYIGAA

-319 INKLIGDILDIQ
+319 INKLIGDVLDIK

-340 AQFIRGGVKL
+340 TQFIRGGVKL
-350 GTATAAA
+350 GAATAAA
-357 GAAVASGG
+357 GAAVASGR

-399 IAKSMGMSKD
+399 IAKGMGMSKD
-409 FIKSTLA
+409 FIKSTFA

-441 GILNKNAL
+441 GVLNKNAL

-489 EQKRARLRNIK
+489 EQKRAELKNIK

-508 IAKYQRELE
+508 IAKYEKELKKLNQD
-517 ELNNPNNETNTDKEQ
+517 ELDENNENS
-532 NTNESEK
+532 NIEKGEK

>member
-1 MGSNIFTIA
+1 MLTDVFTAA

-39 AARFFGFELL
+39 AASFFGFEAL
-49 NLIIFQVEPS
+49 NYLIFKIEPGE
-59 DYTFSFSK
+59 YTFRFSN

-76 IYGLLFTIIFI
+76 IYGLIFTIIFI

-93 YQLAKRNKNSNMEH
+93 YQLAKRKQNSNMEH
-107 LRFKNVLRAS
+107 LKFKNVLKAS
-117 LSAFLWALLLP
+117 LSAFLWSLLLP

-149 QLQSGTKADV
+149 QLQSNTNADV
-159 ISQLYASLNSTKGI
+159 ISQLYAALNNNE
-173 PDDWVK
+173 DWVK
-179 DSVEKGQF
+179 DSVAKGQF
-187 APLGFDIFLAKSI
+187 APLAFEEFFKKSI

-206 ALIFIKNMVVA
+206 GLIFIKNMVVA
-217 WMCLII
+217 WMCLIM

-230 ILRNSLMQFTL
+230 VIRNSLMQFTL

-252 IDDNGKSLMNWKNA
+252 VDDNGKSLMNWKNA

-275 LSLLSLNFFIIFILV
+275 MSLLSLNFFIIFILV
-290 LDPIKTKLS
+290 LDPIKSKLS
-299 YLQIIGDLVIYIGAA
+299 YLKIIGDLIIYIGAA

-319 INKLIGDILDIQ
+319 INKLIGDVLDIQ

-350 GTATAAA
+350 GAATAAA

-365 ATLGATLAK
+365 ATLGVTLAK

-386 KATNLSKVANNKG
+386 KATNIAKVSGNKS

-409 FIKSTLA
+409 FIKSTFA

-426 KKILDSYKTFATDKS
+426 KKALETYKTLATDKT
-441 GILNKNAL
+441 GNLNKNAL
-449 KDLDSLKSFKL
+449 KDLDSLKKFKL
-460 SQIEKEK
+460 SQLEKEK
-467 EILKRNAEA
+467 QLLRQNANA

-489 EQKRARLRNIK
+489 EQKRAQLRNIK

-532 NTNESEK
+532 NTNEREK